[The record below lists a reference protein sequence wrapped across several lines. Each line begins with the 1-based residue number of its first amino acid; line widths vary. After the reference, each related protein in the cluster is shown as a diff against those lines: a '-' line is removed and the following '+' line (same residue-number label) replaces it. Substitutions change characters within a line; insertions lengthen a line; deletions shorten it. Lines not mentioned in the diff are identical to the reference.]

1 MISSLEEK
9 KQEED
14 EAISKVSLWG
24 LQRIFTSV
32 LLALLLAGCA
42 IIPAPTRSA
51 RMGGSDPLGG
61 CADFFASLDQR
72 TADAHVLDPGAFR
85 VEGFPYLR
93 VDRFLASFRQEAAD
107 KAAFTAWV
115 DRMQALDQE
124 ARRYEIA
131 NLPKSTGSVS
141 GSANEADELN
151 ARVAACGTLLKAA
164 DFQDSEQQAA
174 LRKTIKVPDE
184 YLTLPRVLG
193 LYQLT
198 SLFVSHGVS
207 NWHAEARKT
216 FSTEPP
222 VGWRTVR
229 YVPEKTSEMPDASQ
243 IVASAKRDAL
253 GIPNYSPADLE
264 SLFRV
269 FAPVWEVQ
277 TEAEYD
283 RIGTPALMPGGELDI
298 DTRRPRTYTLISFTR
313 FGKEILTQL
322 NYIIWFPARPKEH
335 ALDIYGGLLDGVNYR
350 VTLDKNGNPLL
361 FETIHNCGCYYEAY
375 PTRRLKAREKTDYPE
390 PPLILKSP
398 ELTPSKE
405 LMTLAMESR
414 THYVQHLYSAASRP
428 QPETA
433 AYALADYGELRSL
446 PDPKG
451 GRRSMFTPDSLAPGS
466 ERLERFIL
474 WPTGVVS
481 PGAMRQWGRHAVA
494 FVGERHFDDPFF
506 MNTMFMKND

>member
-1 MISSLEEK
+1 MSRPHAL
-9 KQEED
+9 
-14 EAISKVSLWG
+14 G
-24 LQRIFTSV
+24 LQRASV
-32 LLALLLAGCA
+32 IALMVLLLAGCA

-51 RMGGSDPLGG
+51 RVGGSDPLGG

-72 TADAHVLDPGAFR
+72 AADAQVLDPGAFR
-85 VEGFPYLR
+85 VEGYPYLR
-93 VDRFLASFRQEAAD
+93 VNRFLASFREEAGD
-107 KAAFTAWV
+107 KAAFGAWV
-115 DRMQALDQE
+115 DRMQVLDQE
-124 ARRYEIA
+124 ARKFEIA
-131 NLPKSTGSVS
+131 NLPDAVRSTP
-141 GSANEADELN
+141 GSANEKAELS
-151 ARVAACGTLLKAA
+151 AGVASCGNLLKAA

-174 LRKTIKVPDE
+174 LRKKITVPDE

-193 LYQLT
+193 LYPLT

-264 SLFRV
+264 ALFRV
-269 FAPVWEVQ
+269 FTPVWEVQ

-283 RIGTPALMPGGELDI
+283 RIGTPALMPSGELDI
-298 DTRRPRTYTLISFTR
+298 DTRQPRTYTLLSFTR

-335 ALDIYGGLLDGVNYR
+335 ALDIYGGPLDGVNYR
-350 VTLDKNGNPLL
+350 VTLDKNGEPLL
-361 FETIHNCGCYYEAY
+361 YETIHNCGCYYEAY
-375 PTRRLKAREKTDYPE
+375 PTRRLKIREKIDYPE

-414 THYVQHLYSAASRP
+414 THYVQNLYPSSRRP
-428 QPETA
+428 QPETTV
-433 AYALADYGELRSL
+433 YSLADYGELRSL
-446 PDPKG
+446 PDTKG
-451 GRRSMFTPDSLAPGS
+451 GRKSMFSPDSLAPGS
-466 ERLERFIL
+466 ERLERWIL

-494 FVGERHFDDPFF
+494 FVGERHFDDPFS
-506 MNTMFMKND
+506 MDKMFMENDSK